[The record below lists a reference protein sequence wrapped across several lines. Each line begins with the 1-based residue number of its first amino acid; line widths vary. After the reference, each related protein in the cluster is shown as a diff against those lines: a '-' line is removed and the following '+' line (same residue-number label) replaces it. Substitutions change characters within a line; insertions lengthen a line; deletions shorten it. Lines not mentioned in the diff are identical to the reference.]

1 MINDYKML
9 KELDT
14 EFILQNYDNHKTLS
28 EYVESF
34 VSPDDIKLRKLLE
47 KISFKDWI
55 DVEPSDYDPN
65 YNCISYS
72 EFSKKL
78 LNDDTFGNLYL
89 SLKSLSNYE
98 DTYFEKDREK
108 LWDDLIHHNNSKSFY
123 NNYLYSEKIKWIL
136 EAQKNIT
143 IVEKVFKEK
152 VLKRYDVL

>member
-28 EYVESF
+28 EYIESF
-34 VSPDDIKLRKLLE
+34 VSSDEIKLRKLLE

-55 DVEPSDYDPN
+55 DVNPSNYDPN
-65 YNCISYS
+65 YECISYS
-72 EFSKKL
+72 EFSK
-78 LNDDTFGNLYL
+78 NITFDFLY
-89 SLKSLSNYE
+89 SFVTENSDY
-98 DTYFEKDREK
+98 
-108 LWDDLIHHNNSKSFY
+108 NSKKSEDMVRNNLIKHNKLERYY

-152 VLKRYDVL
+152 VLKRYDIL

>member
-1 MINDYKML
+1 MESVL

-14 EFILQNYDNHKTLS
+14 EYILQNYDNHKTLS
-28 EYVESF
+28 EYIESF

-98 DTYFEKDREK
+98 D
-108 LWDDLIHHNNSKSFY
+108 DLIHHNNSKSFY

-152 VLKRYDVL
+152 ILKRYDVL

>member
-1 MINDYKML
+1 MESVI

-14 EFILQNYDNHKTLS
+14 EFILQNYDNHNTLT

-34 VSPDDIKLRKLLE
+34 MSSDQIKLRKLLE

-55 DVEPSDYDPN
+55 DVNPYNYDPN

-78 LNDDTFGNLYL
+78 INDDTFYDIYSFLESHSDYN
-89 SLKSLSNYE
+89 KKKE
-98 DTYFEKDREK
+98 E
-108 LWDDLIHHNNSKSFY
+108 LWDDLIH
-123 NNYLYSEKIKWIL
+123 NNYVYSEKIKWIL

-143 IVEKVFKEK
+143 IVENVFKEK

>member
-1 MINDYKML
+1 MINDYKMESVI

-14 EFILQNYDNHKTLS
+14 EFILQNYDNHNTLT

-34 VSPDDIKLRKLLE
+34 MSSDQIKLRKLLE

-55 DVEPSDYDPN
+55 DVNPYNYDPN
-65 YNCISYS
+65 YNCTSYS

-78 LNDDTFGNLYL
+78 INDDTFYDIYSFLESHSDYN
-89 SLKSLSNYE
+89 K
-98 DTYFEKDREK
+98 KKEK
-108 LWDDLIHHNNSKSFY
+108 LWDDLINYNNSKSFY

>member
-1 MINDYKML
+1 MESVL

-14 EFILQNYDNHKTLS
+14 EYILQNYDNHKTLS
-28 EYVESF
+28 EYIESF
-34 VSPDDIKLRKLLE
+34 VSSDEIKLRKLLE

-98 DTYFEKDREK
+98 D
-108 LWDDLIHHNNSKSFY
+108 DLIHHNNSKSFY

-152 VLKRYDVL
+152 ILKRYDVL

>member
-1 MINDYKML
+1 MESVL

-34 VSPDDIKLRKLLE
+34 VSPDNIKLRKLLE

-98 DTYFEKDREK
+98 D
-108 LWDDLIHHNNSKSFY
+108 DLIHHNNSKSFY

-152 VLKRYDVL
+152 ILKRYDVL